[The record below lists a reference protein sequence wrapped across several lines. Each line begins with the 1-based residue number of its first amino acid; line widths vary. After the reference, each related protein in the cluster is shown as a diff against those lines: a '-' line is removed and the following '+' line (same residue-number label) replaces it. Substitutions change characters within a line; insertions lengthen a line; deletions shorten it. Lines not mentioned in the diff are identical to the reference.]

1 MRPDQCGTGMP
12 LDKMHPG
19 DKAAIEKFTKLLEDQ
34 WRKDQEVGHVQD
46 MNEIL
51 AAWAGLDVTSP
62 HGAET
67 GKRFLHMLAE
77 LTSCEPNKIVE
88 PGNGH
93 EKHIEECIKWKT
105 FPSEQDEMVTELG
118 IPFQSLCNHHL
129 APFMGVAHIAYIPR
143 SKVVG
148 LSKLPRVVQHFSQ
161 RLQVQEELTGQ
172 IADWL
177 STQLSPDIAVVM
189 KAEHLCMALRGVRAP
204 GVKTVTA
211 KMLGV
216 FADHTRTAK
225 AEFLAMVNG

>member
-1 MRPDQCGTGMP
+1 MP
-12 LDKMHPG
+12 LEAMHPG
-19 DKAAIEKFTKLLEDQ
+19 DRVVVEDFVKFLE
-34 WRKDQEVGHVQD
+34 REHSKMGHVQD

-51 AAWAGLDVTSP
+51 AAWAGLDVTSG

-67 GKRFLHMLAE
+67 GSRFLNMLAE
-77 LTSCEPNKIVE
+77 LTACEPNKHTID
-88 PGNGH
+88 GFKKH
-93 EKHIEECIKWKT
+93 EQECIKWKT
-105 FPSEQDEMVTELG
+105 FLSSQDEMVTELG

-143 SKVVG
+143 GSVAG
-148 LSKLPRVVQHFSQ
+148 LSKLPRIVRHFSQ

-177 STQLSPDIAVVM
+177 STYLSKDVAVVM

-204 GVKTVTA
+204 GVKTVTS

-216 FADHTRTAK
+216 FSDHNRTAK
-225 AEFLAMVNG
+225 AEFLSMVNGL